1 MTNEDLPN
9 IDVLQGGGSTLKYHA
24 EEDWARTSQIS
35 AATARLLGEKELGR
49 VHRSSAPNETQTLD
63 TAPSH
68 FVDYAHY
75 EMGAL
80 WRTTET
86 MTMR

>member
-1 MTNEDLPN
+1 M
-9 IDVLQGGGSTLKYHA
+9 
-24 EEDWARTSQIS
+24 
-35 AATARLLGEKELGR
+35 ARLLGEKER
-49 VHRSSAPNETQTLD
+49 DRAHRSSAPDETLTLD
-63 TAPSH
+63 TAPSQ

-86 MTMR
+86 MTMLSARTD